1 MYKILVVAPSW
12 VGDAVLSQP
21 LLKRLHER
29 HPGSLL
35 DALAPPWTA
44 PLFRRMPEI
53 HEVIEH
59 PFRHGELRIAQRY
72 RLGRKLSRAG
82 YHQAIVLP
90 NSFKTALAPLFA
102 GIPLRTG
109 FVGELRRGILNDARP
124 LVKSRYPLMV
134 ERFALLAEKPGVPL
148 ERPTPLPRLEISD
161 EARCAAL
168 EKLRLPSRR
177 PVAILCPGAEYGPA
191 KRWPPRHFAELA
203 RKLAPLYEVWLIGSA
218 KDQGIGDEIQAASE
232 NACINLCGKTS
243 LDEAIALLAG
253 ATLVVTNDS
262 GLMHVAAALERPLIA
277 LYGSSSP
284 SFTPP
289 LSADARVLKLDLP
302 CSPCFKREC
311 PLGHFKCMIDLTP
324 DQVATA
330 TVELLKKSAP

>member
-35 DALAPPWTA
+35 DALAPSWTA

-59 PFRHGELRIAQRY
+59 PFRHGELKIAQRY

-148 ERPTPLPRLEISD
+148 ERPAPFPSIEISD
-161 EARCAAL
+161 EACRAVRSTLGLA
-168 EKLRLPSRR
+168 PRR
-177 PVAILCPGAEYGPA
+177 PVAALCPGAEYGPA

-203 RKLAPLYEVWLIGSA
+203 IRLAPFYDIWLIGSA
-218 KDQGIGDEIQAASE
+218 KDQAIGDEICASSG
-232 NACINLCGKTS
+232 NACINLCGKTT
-243 LDEAIALLAG
+243 LDQAMDLLAG
-253 ATLVVTNDS
+253 AALVVTNDS
-262 GLMHVAAALERPLIA
+262 GMMHVAAALGRPLVA

-284 SFTPP
+284 GFTPP
-289 LSADARVLKLDLP
+289 LSSRVRVLKLDLP